1 MIYQQIIKEIGLII
15 PSDYNLD
22 LEYKQL
28 MQSDR
33 RKLSQFESICQ
44 TTSLFLTTFFSTH
57 LEWIEHLLDNFH
69 GEIFQTIDAVRKG
82 FQYIVEFQK
91 LPDEQIFK
99 ICIEFWQEFAAK

>member
-1 MIYQQIIKEIGLII
+1 VNLKENILMIFQHIIKEIGLII
-15 PSDYNLD
+15 PADYNLD

-33 RKLSQFESICQ
+33 RKLSQFETICQ

-69 GEIFQTIDAVRKG
+69 GEIFQVIDAVRKG
-82 FQYIVEFQK
+82 FQYIVEF
-91 LPDEQIFK
+91 
-99 ICIEFWQEFAAK
+99 